1 LVVDHGGKKMKK
13 CLLLIMLILL
23 LGGTLMGAEQGKLA
37 VYRASTDHYVV
48 YSAVSKDHAK
58 KTAEKMEAFAA
69 LFNSYFHFDIYS
81 LESPLTIR
89 IFSNKNDFN
98 EYLRSIIS
106 EEKDNFVFLQ
116 YSDPSKSELVGFVQ
130 PEDQFELSLVRHG
143 FIQFLKTFIPEPPLW
158 LQRGF
163 TLYFEKSTYDK
174 DNEYAVHNENMAW
187 LNTLKNFI
195 SDTKKNSGGELP
207 PITLL
212 LQPDEATASQK
223 GPFYAVSWGLVTF
236 LLESSNKNYNRLIWD
251 TISNLDPW
259 VSRAENEKAVLNEVF
274 AWTNLYL
281 FQSDLLSYIN
291 SLKTFPELVEAG
303 IEQYNKGNLNKSEDL
318 FIEAIVQNGEHYLPY
333 YYLGLINYSKEDY
346 SLAEYYY
353 QSAMILGGDEALT
366 NYALGVNAF
375 ADNRLDEAK
384 QYLSLAKNADRT
396 KYGSKADKILERIS
410 AQTGLDEG

>member
-1 LVVDHGGKKMKK
+1 MKK
-13 CLLLIMLILL
+13 GLLLIIVTLIL
-23 LGGTLMGAEQGKLA
+23 GGAIMGAEQGKLA
-37 VYRASTDHYVV
+37 IYRAATDHYAV
-48 YSAVSKDHAK
+48 YSAVSKEHAED
-58 KTAEKMEAFAA
+58 TAKKMEAFAS
-69 LFNSYFHFDIYS
+69 LFNSYFHFD
-81 LESPLTIR
+81 LTSMEAPMTMR
-89 IFSNKNDFN
+89 IFSKKDDFN

-163 TLYFEKSTYDK
+163 TLYLEKSTYDEE
-174 DNEYAVHNENMAW
+174 NEYAVHNENMAW

-195 SDTKKNSGGELP
+195 ASTKESSAGELP

-223 GPFYAVSWGLVTF
+223 VPFYAVSWGLVTF
-236 LLESSNKNYNRLIWD
+236 LLESSNNNYNRLMWD
-251 TISNLDPW
+251 TISTLDPW
-259 VSRAENEKAVLNEVF
+259 ISRSENEKAVVDDVF
-274 AWTNLYL
+274 AWTNQYL
-281 FQSDLLSYIN
+281 FQSDFLSYIN
-291 SLKTFPELVEAG
+291 SLKTFPELVESG
-303 IEQYNKGNLNKSEDL
+303 IEEYNQGNMDKSEDL

-353 QSAMILGGDEALT
+353 QSAMILGGDQALT

-384 QYLSLAKNADRT
+384 QYLSQAKEADPG
-396 KYGSKADKILERIS
+396 KYASKADKILDRIS
-410 AQTGLDEG
+410 AQTGVNGG